1 MSAKI
6 VPLRGLKRN
15 LEPPPLK
22 ALVARIHE
30 LAKDTANI
38 GIPAQHFQERL
49 RQRGKTMRDVLET
62 VRKGEGVSG
71 PTLDA
76 YGDWRIKLRRSI
88 WGDGS
93 KLLLLCAKKVF
104 RSSQ

>member
-22 ALVARIHE
+22 ALVARVHE

-38 GIPAQHFQERL
+38 GIPAQHF
-49 RQRGKTMRDVLET
+49 
-62 VRKGEGVSG
+62 SG
-71 PTLDA
+71 AVEATWKDNA
-76 YGDWRIKLRRSI
+76 
-88 WGDGS
+88 
-93 KLLLLCAKKVF
+93 
-104 RSSQ
+104 